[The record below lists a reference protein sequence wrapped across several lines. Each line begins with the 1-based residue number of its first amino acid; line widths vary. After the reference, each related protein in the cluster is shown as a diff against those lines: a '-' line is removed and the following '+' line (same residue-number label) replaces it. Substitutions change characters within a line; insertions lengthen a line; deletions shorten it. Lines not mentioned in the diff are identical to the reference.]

1 LAQGVPTDL
10 VALPTCQPWRTTI
23 SRQDKMSRF
32 IRVAA
37 CAALAGSAHSACFL
51 PDSVAGQDQF
61 QAVNMA
67 YIECK
72 RVSGIDQQALCTCS
86 SNQMVQVQGCN
97 YAWINPWISTVM
109 RDKGKFCGAASSGSM
124 ASSLSGSDGS
134 SPSIGTSSQASSA
147 NSGSSNQNLTTPQKL
162 FFLAVAVC
170 CCLCVCGGLGGLYA
184 MNKGAFKSKKTKPKQ
199 YDYEDDDQQDYE
211 AQQYDQ
217 QFGDQGAGDYQGQEM
232 AGGPQDDERWDMV
245 QSPNENFEG
254 QYPGEAP
261 GQPLM
266 QPGQF

>member
-1 LAQGVPTDL
+1 
-10 VALPTCQPWRTTI
+10 
-23 SRQDKMSRF
+23 MSRF

-37 CAALAGSAHSACFL
+37 CAALAGVEVRAACFL
-51 PDSVAGQDQF
+51 PDSVVGQDQF

-72 RVSGIDQQALCTCS
+72 RMSGIDQQALCTCS
-86 SNQMVQVQGCN
+86 TNQMIQVQGCG
-97 YAWINPWISTVM
+97 YSWINPWISTVM

-124 ASSLSGSDGS
+124 ASSLSGSDAS
-134 SPSIGTSSQASSA
+134 SPSIGTSSADSSA
-147 NSGSSNQNLTTPQKL
+147 SVSGSSPNSSSSNQNLTTPQKL
-162 FFLAVAVC
+162 FFLALALC

-184 MNKGAFKSKKTKPKQ
+184 MNKGAFKGKKTKPKQ
-199 YDYEDDDQQDYE
+199 YDYEEEDQQDYE

-217 QFGDQGAGDYQGQEM
+217 QFGDQGAADYQGQEM
-232 AGGPQDDERWDMV
+232 AGAPQDGGENWDMV
-245 QSPNENFEG
+245 QSPGG
-254 QYPGEAP
+254 QYPGEVA